1 MKKQIV
7 VLLAACLWFGA
18 ELWAVQKREKRD
30 IGSEFSGIELA
41 THGTL
46 KVKTGDRVE
55 LFVEAD
61 EEILQR
67 ITTRIEGDTLVIDRK
82 SRSSSWL
89 HQLFGFNR
97 ESRMHFFLTVRPEQI
112 DRLLAS
118 SHGDIEIP
126 ELTGKHIRVELSS
139 HGEVT
144 IDDIKGTK
152 VDIELSSHGDL
163 EVGRLEADSLFCTMT
178 SHGLVRIRQGQVQ
191 SQNVELS
198 SHGDYL
204 AENLVCEDAV
214 VELSSHGTVKVHA
227 SRRLEASITSHGD
240 LYYRG
245 NPELDIADSQRK
257 KIRRMD

>member
-1 MKKQIV
+1 MKKGIV
-7 VLLAACLWFGA
+7 VLLALLLWFSA
-18 ELWAVQKREKRD
+18 DLTAAQKREKRD
-30 IGSEFSGIELA
+30 IKSEFSGIELA
-41 THGTL
+41 THGEL
-46 KVKTGDRVE
+46 KVKIGDRVE
-55 LFVEAD
+55 LVVEAD
-61 EEILQR
+61 EEVIDR
-67 ITTRIEGDTLVIDRK
+67 ITTRVEGDTLVIDRK

-97 ESRMHFFLTVRPEQI
+97 ESRMRFFLTVLPGQI

-126 ELTGKHIRVELSS
+126 ELNGKHVSVELSS

-163 EVGRLEADSLFCTMT
+163 DVGHLEAERLFCNMT

-204 AENLVCEDAV
+204 AENLVCENAV
-214 VELSSHGTVKVHA
+214 VELSSHGTAKVHA

-245 NPELDIADSQRK
+245 NPELDIPRSQMK
-257 KIRRMD
+257 KVSRIR